1 MQTAQMVLGVG
12 AGLALSLGLGLLLAR
27 LLWRGLLRA
36 MCACMHLARRPA
48 APLEKPAALATS
60 RRGIWN
66 QTLGRASA
74 RS

>member
-1 MQTAQMVLGVG
+1 MQTVQMLLGLG
-12 AGLALSLGLGLLLAR
+12 SGMALSLALGLLLGR
-27 LLWRGLLRA
+27 VLWSVLLRG
-36 MCACMHLARRPA
+36 MCACMHLARPTPA
-48 APLEKPAALATS
+48 SLDKPAALATS